1 MSAEIMETLNL
12 YSCGGT
18 GVNIG
23 KHYLNAIKE
32 KNSAKISP
40 IFIDTSN
47 SNLDDGVASN
57 MCFMLEGTDGSG
69 KVRSEN
75 YAKISDSIKQLLLK
89 FKPTEFN
96 VVLFSGS
103 GGSGSVYG
111 PLIASELIARGET
124 VVCIVV
130 GSDESYITANNTM
143 NTLKSLEGIS
153 RKTGKPVV
161 MHYRHNPRGKPRTEV
176 DHEIRFAIS
185 ALAIMASRQN
195 KALDTMDIHN
205 WINFDKV
212 TSVKPRLA
220 CLEIFVGN
228 ETPWDKYSPISVAS
242 IYKTPDEPSIPVVP
256 EYVCNGYVDLGIEGM
271 ENIHYVIDVD
281 VVPKIAESIQRVIA
295 GLEEV
300 RSSRPKLSNLIGEG
314 DQTKDDGMV
323 I

>member
-1 MSAEIMETLNL
+1 MSEQTTDKMRVYGAGG
-12 YSCGGT
+12 CGTNIVSGY
-18 GVNIG
+18 VN
-23 KHYLNAIKE
+23 AAKE
-32 KNSAKISP
+32 KNAAQILP
-40 IFIDTSN
+40 VIIDTSR
-47 SNLDDGVASN
+47 SNIESHIPSDI
-57 MCFMLEGTDGSG
+57 CFLLEGVDGSG
-69 KVRSEN
+69 KLRAEN

-242 IYKTPDEPSIPVVP
+242 IYKNPDEPSIPVVP